1 MDALGVG
8 RGVGAEEKSDGEP
21 LVGRYKKKDDA

>member
-1 MDALGVG
+1 MDTLGVC
-8 RGVGAEEKSDGEP
+8 RGVRVEEKSDGEP